1 MIGKLRIS
9 LLLVFSL
16 FAKLTWADN
25 VVFDFSKDN
34 SYEMFGLPGISTNEG
49 SQDGDITVK
58 KTAQV
63 GEVTVTVEPNPNTA
77 YTNRMWSGSLR
88 LYGGKLIVKAPEA
101 IKEITMDLNYKWGEN
116 NTANVGT
123 LTKGHWVGDAQTV
136 EISIAKNTQIR
147 SLQVKYGEETVTPD
161 DKVYTIHDLCQMST
175 DQTDV
180 EIKFADAKVLKVF
193 YTDAW
198 VRQGN
203 EAIML
208 YLTGIDYQTNDIL
221 NGSFRADFGNKFGT
235 PQIKGNFMTTN
246 ADNLQMT
253 NSDEKPTPVKAT
265 FEDIEAKKYLSD
277 LVEVENVDVIVEEGG
292 KTNYFMVKDGRKV
305 QLYNRFQLDM
315 DAVEN
320 GKYTVRGI
328 VTLHYSKGQLYP
340 TELIPVS
347 SGIDNVRVAQEQ
359 MPMYNMAGQRV
370 GANYKG
376 VVIQNGKKL
385 IRR

>member
-1 MIGKLRIS
+1 M
-9 LLLVFSL
+9 
-16 FAKLTWADN
+16 
-25 VVFDFSKDN
+25 
-34 SYEMFGLPGISTNEG
+34 
-49 SQDGDITVK
+49 
-58 KTAQV
+58 
-63 GEVTVTVEPNPNTA
+63 
-77 YTNRMWSGSLR
+77 
-88 LYGGKLIVKAPEA
+88 KAPEA

-136 EISIAKNTQIR
+136 EISIAKNTQIK
-147 SLQVKYGEETVTPD
+147 SLQVKYGEVTVTPD

-175 DQTDV
+175 DLTDV

-203 EAIML
+203 DAIML
-208 YLTGIDYQTNDIL
+208 FLTGIDYQTNDVL
-221 NGSFRADFGNKFGT
+221 NGSFRADFENKYGT

-246 ADNLQMT
+246 ADKLQMT
-253 NSDEKPTPVKAT
+253 NSDENPTPVKAT

-277 LVEVENVDVIVEEGG
+277 LVEVENVDVIVEESG